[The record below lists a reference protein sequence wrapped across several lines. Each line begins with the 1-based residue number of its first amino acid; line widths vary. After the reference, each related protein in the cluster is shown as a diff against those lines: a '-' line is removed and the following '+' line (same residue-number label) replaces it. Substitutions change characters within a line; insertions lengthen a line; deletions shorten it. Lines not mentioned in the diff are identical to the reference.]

1 MQKIG
6 AQYLLRKV
14 KDQVLMPA
22 KEEPVAEGNLVA
34 TPSGPDSIVVH
45 DDEGNVIGTAYR
57 VDVEVYAVTYGK
69 GRPDA
74 ALARSLNDENAQVLV
89 QREGSRITSVIY
101 VPDPNN
107 TGTRG
112 DAVRADDI

>member
-6 AQYLLRKV
+6 AQFLLKKA
-14 KDQVLMPA
+14 KDQLLSP
-22 KEEPVAEGNLVA
+22 KEESSSVETQYVAE
-34 TPSGPDSIVVH
+34 PSGPDSIVVH

-57 VDVEVYAVTYGK
+57 VDVSVYAVTYGR

-74 ALARSLNDENAQVLV
+74 ALARSLDDENAQVLV

-101 VPDPNN
+101 VPDPN
-107 TGTRG
+107 GAPRG
-112 DAVRADDI
+112 QATRADDI